1 MLGFLFKDLNLKF
14 QTGYLFKLF
23 ILQQPL
29 HHIKVLKTQAD
40 PVHSV

>member
-29 HHIKVLKTQAD
+29 HHIKVLKTQVD
-40 PVHSV
+40 PVHSA